1 MRLDK
6 HLHQCLGI
14 SRSQA
19 SLLLRAGRITVNGT
33 IVKSGSLHVNEQD
46 VILFDDDSLQTPGE
60 NLYYYML
67 HKPQGYVCANADAN
81 HPSITQLF
89 DLPLAEELHA
99 AGRLD
104 VDTTGLVLVTNDG
117 QWSHRVT
124 SPRKQCE
131 KIYRVWLAEPI
142 SDETSKQF
150 AEGILLRSETQPTR
164 PAQLEIITP
173 QEVLLTIHEGKY
185 HQVKRMFAAVGN
197 HVERLHRE
205 QIGALALDANLP
217 EGDFRALTA
226 EEISLF

>member
-6 HLHQCLGI
+6 HLHECLGI

-19 SLLLRAGRITVNGT
+19 SLLLRSGRITVNGSMT
-33 IVKSGSLHVNEQD
+33 KSGSLHVNEQD
-46 VILFDDDSLQTPGE
+46 VILLDESCLQKPGD
-60 NLYYYML
+60 NRYYYML

-81 HPSITQLF
+81 HPSITDLF
-89 DLPLAEELHA
+89 DIPQASDLHA

-124 SPRKQCE
+124 SPRRECNKT
-131 KIYRVWLAEPI
+131 YRVWLAEPI
-142 SDETSKQF
+142 SAETAQRF
-150 AEGILLRSETQPTR
+150 AEGIQLRSETQLTR

-205 QIGALALDANLP
+205 RIGELSLEADLP
-217 EGDFRALTA
+217 EGEFRALTEA
-226 EEISLF
+226 EISLF

>member
-19 SLLLRAGRITVNGT
+19 SQLLKTGRISVNNL
-33 IVKSGSLHVNEQD
+33 IIKSGAHHVTEQD
-46 VILFDDDSLQTPGE
+46 LILLDGEPLDTPGE
-60 NLYYYML
+60 KHYYFML
-67 HKPQGYVCANADAN
+67 HKPQGYVCANGDAS
-81 HPSITQLF
+81 HPGIARLF
-89 DLPLAEELHA
+89 DLPGASELHA

-124 SPRKQCE
+124 SPRKQCD
-131 KIYRVWLAEPI
+131 KTYRVWLAEPL
-142 SDETSKQF
+142 SPETEEVF
-150 AEGILLRSETQPTR
+150 ANGILLRSETQVTR

-205 QIGALALDANLP
+205 RIGELVLDPTVP
-217 EGDFRALTA
+217 EGSYRELTP
-226 EEISLF
+226 EEIALF

>member
-19 SLLLRAGRITVNGT
+19 AQLLKAGRIMVNST
-33 IVKSGSLHVNEQD
+33 LVKSGAIHVNEQD
-46 VILFDDDSLQTPGE
+46 IVLFDGESLQAPGE
-60 NLYYYML
+60 KFYYFML

-89 DLPLAEELHA
+89 DLPRADELHA

-124 SPRKQCE
+124 SPRKQCD

-142 SDETSKQF
+142 SAETRQQF
-150 AEGILLRSETQPTR
+150 EAGIILRSETQATR

-205 QIGALALDANLP
+205 QIGSLRLDADLP
-217 EGDFRALTA
+217 EGDFRELTP
-226 EEISLF
+226 EEIALF

>member
-19 SLLLRAGRITVNGT
+19 SQLLKTGRISVNDQ
-33 IVKSGSLHVNEQD
+33 IVKSGAQHVTEQD
-46 VILFDDDSLQTPGE
+46 LILLDGEPLETPGE
-60 NLYYYML
+60 KFYYFML
-67 HKPQGYVCANADAN
+67 HKPQGYVCANGDAS
-81 HPSITQLF
+81 HPGIARLF
-89 DLPLAEELHA
+89 DLPGAAELHA

-124 SPRKQCE
+124 SPRKQCD
-131 KIYRVWLAEPI
+131 KTYRVWLSEPVSAETREI
-142 SDETSKQF
+142 F
-150 AEGILLRSETQPTR
+150 AEGMLLRSETQVTR

-197 HVERLHRE
+197 HVARLHRE
-205 QIGALALDANLP
+205 RIGELILDPALP
-217 EGDFRALTA
+217 EGSYRELTP

>member
-46 VILFDDDSLQTPGE
+46 VILFDDDSLQTLGD
-60 NLYYYML
+60 NLYYFML

-89 DLPLAEELHA
+89 DLPRADELHA

-131 KIYRVWLAEPI
+131 KIYRVWLAEAI
-142 SDETSKQF
+142 SDETRKQF

-164 PAQLEIITP
+164 PAKLEIVTP
-173 QEVLLTIHEGKY
+173 REVLLTIHEGKY

>member
-19 SLLLRAGRITVNGT
+19 SLLLRSGRITVNGAIT
-33 IVKSGSLHVNEQD
+33 KSGSLHVNEQD
-46 VILFDDDSLQTPGE
+46 VILLDDSNLQKPGE
-60 NLYYYML
+60 NLYYFML

-81 HPSITQLF
+81 HPGITQLF
-89 DLPLAEELHA
+89 DIPQADELHA

-124 SPRKQCE
+124 SPRKQCD
-131 KIYRVWLAEPI
+131 KTYRVWLTEPI
-142 SDETSKQF
+142 SDDTSKLF

-164 PAQLEIITP
+164 PAQLEIIAP
-173 QEVLLTIHEGKY
+173 CEVLLTIHEGKY

-205 QIGALALDANLP
+205 RIGALNLDANLP
-217 EGDFRALTA
+217 EGSFRALIA